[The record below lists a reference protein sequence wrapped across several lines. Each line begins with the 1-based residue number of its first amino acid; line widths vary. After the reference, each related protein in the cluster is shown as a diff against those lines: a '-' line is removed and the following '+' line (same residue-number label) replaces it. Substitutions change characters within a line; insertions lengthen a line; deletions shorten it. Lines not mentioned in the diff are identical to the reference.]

1 MLFTS
6 PVFTVST
13 WLEEPDSYNYG
24 LDLIK
29 NVGPRSEAGIKLFDE
44 VVKV

>member
-24 LDLIK
+24 LDLIRE
-29 NVGPRSEAGIKLFDE
+29 VGPRTEAGKETFE
-44 VVKV
+44 KVVK

>member
-13 WLEEPDSYNYG
+13 YLEEPDSFNYG
-24 LDLIK
+24 MDLIRE
-29 NVGPRSEAGIKLFDE
+29 VGPRTKAGKEIFDK
-44 VVKV
+44 VV